1 MRHVLFLLLLATP
14 GTIAF
19 GQNKEL
25 DKKLKGFDAY
35 VASVMHDW
43 SVSGVAV
50 AIVYKNKIVLSKGYG
65 YRDREKKLPVTAQT
79 LFAIGSCTKAF
90 TAAGLC
96 LLEDEGKLELDKP
109 VRTYLPDFKLQDD
122 YVSAN
127 ITSRD
132 LLCHRS
138 GLPRHDLLW
147 YGAPFS
153 RRELYE
159 RLQYL
164 EPSKP
169 FRTAYQYQNLMFM
182 VAGMVAGQVTH
193 QSWEDFTRDRLLIP
207 LEMTSTNFSVN
218 DLQQAHDFATGYSV
232 QNDTVKVI
240 PYMNIDALGPAGAI
254 NSCADDMS
262 HWLVALING
271 GRYHGKK
278 VLSENSVR
286 QLQTPIM
293 TTPAEVPVR
302 YDESFYNSYG
312 LGWVITSYR
321 GHVRVDHGGNID
333 GFSAST
339 CFLPKDSIG
348 VVVLSNMNGTP
359 LPAIVRN
366 QVLDRMLGLPL
377 TDWNGRLLAD
387 ENKNK
392 DLQARVKKEE
402 DDLHRVKDTKPSH
415 PLAAFAG
422 KFEHPAYGVVEITA
436 EGNSLK
442 ADLHG
447 LKTDLAH
454 YHYDVF
460 QATGKKYFQS
470 EKFQF
475 ITGLDGSI
483 DAIHIRLEP
492 TVKDIEFKRKLQL
505 LDVAA
510 PTLANYTGDYD
521 FGGQVARVY
530 IKELTKL
537 YLFVPGQ
544 PEYELAATK
553 PNEFKIKILEG
564 FQVRFEVDATGKAN
578 ELVSIQPNGTFRAK
592 RK

>member
-1 MRHVLFLLLLATP
+1 MRHILFLLILAMP
-14 GTIAF
+14 GNVVF
-19 GQNKEL
+19 GQNKDL
-25 DKKLKGFDAY
+25 DKKLNGLDAY
-35 VASVMHDW
+35 VGAVMHDW
-43 SVSGVAV
+43 SVQGVSI

-65 YRDREKKLPVTAQT
+65 YRDKEKKLPVTSQT

-96 LLEDEGKLELDKP
+96 LLEDEDKLELDKP
-109 VRTYLPDFKLQDD
+109 VRDYLPDFKLQDD

-127 ITSRD
+127 ITLRD

-182 VAGMVAGQVTH
+182 VAGMVAGQVAQ
-193 QSWEDFTRDRLLIP
+193 QSWEDFTRDRLLVP
-207 LEMTSTNFSVN
+207 LEMATTNFSV
-218 DLQQAHDFATGYSV
+218 DALQKASDFAIGYSL

-254 NSCADDMS
+254 NSSADDMS

-271 GRYHGKK
+271 GRYKGKK
-278 VLSENSVR
+278 VLSENIVR
-286 QLQTPIM
+286 RLQTPTM
-293 TTPAEVPVR
+293 TTPAEVPIR
-302 YDESFYNSYG
+302 FDESFYNSYG

-348 VVVLSNMNGTP
+348 VVVLSNMSGTP

-366 QVLDRMLGLPL
+366 QVLDRMLGLSL
-377 TDWNGRLLAD
+377 IDWNGRFLTD

-415 PLAAFAG
+415 PLAAFCG
-422 KFEHPAYGVVEITA
+422 KFEDPAYGVVEISNA
-436 EGNSLK
+436 GSNLH

-447 LKTDLAH
+447 LRTELAH

-460 QATGKKYFQS
+460 QATSKKYFQA

-483 DAIHIRLEP
+483 DVIRIRLEP
-492 TVKDIEFKRKLQL
+492 AVKDIEFKRILQV
-505 LDVAA
+505 LDVRM

-521 FGGQVARVY
+521 FGGRVARVY
-530 IKELTKL
+530 LKEASKL
-537 YLFVPGQ
+537 YLFLPGQ
-544 PEYELAATK
+544 PEYELAAIK
-553 PNEFKIKILEG
+553 PNEFKIKILDG
-564 FQVRFEVDATGKAN
+564 FQVRFEVDASGKAN